1 MANNNKSVSNNK
13 KSASIFDMCSPA
25 LLYLIFG
32 VLSIIGMIFS
42 NSKVSSIL
50 FQSIFVFF
58 WTWILNYICRSGHT
72 GISWFLVILPFVF
85 LAIGVFA
92 LAKNLSPQEIKEII
106 KNSDNQ

>member
-1 MANNNKSVSNNK
+1 MANNNKSISNNK
-13 KSASIFDMCSPA
+13 KSTSIFDMCSPA

-32 VLSIIGMIFS
+32 VISIIGMIFS

>member
-13 KSASIFDMCSPA
+13 KSGSIFDMCSPA